1 MKTMKVN
8 EAMKYIADTAMP
20 DIEQV
25 RAKCLNQTASV
36 SAKKETNI
44 KTNQRQSQKKVVI
57 LIAVIALLICSVTV
71 IAMEGIIE
79 SLKFKGFE
87 VNKYETLSPSDF
99 ENKIPVNAYSLEIK
113 DREVKKYQQEVG
125 AYYGSGKMEW
135 VNFKTLGEAAKHLGF
150 TPSELNYLPENCVLD
165 KVVLH
170 GAANDY
176 YDKNTC
182 HIYYKTYQDD
192 GSPDMNFSLTA
203 QYVGKN
209 ATIKMNTTEDIEKVI
224 LNNGIEALLMSKTY
238 MPYDRH
244 FVIYAIMWIKDD
256 IVYDIGGGF
265 ERDEIIKMAESV
277 E

>member
-8 EAMKYIADTAMP
+8 EAIKYIADTAMP
-20 DIEQV
+20 DIEKI
-25 RAKCLNQTASV
+25 REKCLNQAAAV

-44 KTNQRQSQKKVVI
+44 KINQRQSRKKAVI
-57 LIAVIALLICSVTV
+57 LIAVIALLICSVS
-71 IAMEGIIE
+71 AMEAIIE

-99 ENKIPVNAYSLEIK
+99 ENKIPVNAYSFDIK

-135 VNFKTLGEAAKHLGF
+135 VTFNTLGEAVKHLGF
-150 TPSELNYLPENCVLD
+150 TPSELNYLPENCVFD

-170 GAANDY
+170 GAAHDY
-176 YDKNTC
+176 YDKYTC
-182 HIYYKTYQDD
+182 HIYYKTYQND
-192 GSPDMNFSLTA
+192 GSPLMNFSLTA
-203 QYVGKN
+203 QYIGEN

-224 LNNGIEALLMSKTY
+224 LNNGIEALLMTKIY
-238 MPYDRH
+238 MPYNKP
-244 FVIYAIMWIKDD
+244 FVIHGIMWIKDG
-256 IVYDIGGGF
+256 IVYDIGGSF
-265 ERDEIIKMAESV
+265 ERDEIIKMAESI